1 MGDLKRIR
9 EVLERN
15 AELSWGFVIYRCT
28 YDDDE
33 KWARFMEFLN
43 TRVQLDLQD
52 EGGGNLFERIDW
64 AVQEDRESLDGAGPV
79 AVREYVAGR
88 SSSKMLSKQPLTV
101 TGNLLHGCKILERET
116 TGWVLRAFVHM
127 PWSHKMNLTLY

>member
-15 AELSWGFVIYRCT
+15 ADLRWGFVIYRCT

-33 KWARFMEFLN
+33 KWARFMDFLN
-43 TRVQLDLQD
+43 TRVRLNLQD
-52 EGGGNLFERIDW
+52 EDGENLFERIDW

-79 AVREYVAGR
+79 AVREYVAER
-88 SSSKMLSKQPLTV
+88 SSSKTLSKQPLTA
-101 TGNLLHGCKILERET
+101 TGNLLHGYRILGRET
-116 TGWVLRAFVHM
+116 TGWALRAFVHVS
-127 PWSHKMNLTLY
+127 WSHKMNLTPY